1 MLYDKALQ
9 EHQRIQTQ
17 ITAIQQQLK
26 RLPDGKIICSQNGN
40 RVKWYKSDGHTKTY
54 LPKKQRSLAEQ
65 LAIKKYLSLVLEDL
79 LHEQRAL
86 NFYLSHHSK
95 STGKSQSLL
104 TKIPGYQELLSP
116 YFQTHD
122 QKISQWLSTPYDTNP
137 KYPEQLV
144 HKTSSGT
151 YVRSKSEAMI
161 ALYLHTKNIP
171 FRYECALSLGET
183 IVYPDFTI
191 LHPRTYEI
199 IYWEHYG
206 LMDEAYYYQN
216 VFSKLQLF
224 TSHGIVPSIN
234 LITTY
239 ETKKCPLCSEMIEKI
254 VDYYFE

>member
-9 EHQRIQTQ
+9 ERQRIQSQ
-17 ITAIQQQLK
+17 ITAIQHQLK
-26 RLPDGKIICSQNGN
+26 RLPDGKIICSQNDN
-40 RVKWYKSDGHTKTY
+40 RVKWYISDGHTKTY

-65 LAIKKYLSLVLEDL
+65 LAAKKYLSLVLDDL

-86 NFYLSHHSK
+86 NFYLNHHSK
-95 STGKSQSLL
+95 NTGKSQNLL
-104 TKIPGYQELLSP
+104 TEIPGYQELLSP

-122 QKISQWLSTPYDTNP
+122 QKISQWLSAPYETNP

-161 ALYLHTKNIP
+161 ALYLHTKSIP
-171 FRYECALSLGET
+171 FRYECALSLGDT

-206 LMDEAYYYQN
+206 LMDESYYYQN
-216 VFSKLQLF
+216 AFSKLQLF

-234 LITTY
+234 LITT
-239 ETKKCPLCSEMIEKI
+239 
-254 VDYYFE
+254 